1 MMGYSHTVSAAA
13 GWLVLVETGVV
24 QVPDTPTLI
33 VTTLACAGAG
43 MLPDI
48 DHHNGSIANSIPPI
62 SRWVARIVGAVSGG
76 HRKGTH
82 SILGLVAFWAIAYFS
97 ANLNYNGIPWASLL
111 LAAFSGGLALRVLGA
126 PGGWIGAVALGYAAY
141 TTDSLALLPW
151 AISVGATIHLIGD
164 LLTTRGLLPLY
175 PIVIKPLV
183 ASPPMEKERLH
194 GTAYPGRCRQRTREG
209 TRSSTDRVHR
219 LVRGS
224 HDGLYRIP
232 SANVRTGYSRRIT
245 KFPLR
250 TAKRPVTSLWKRR
263 GAFLIL
269 IPTYRG
275 ERLSVLDGPEDVN
288 LNVLFTGGGVLLE
301 LSVVHW

>member
-97 ANLNYNGIPWASLL
+97 ANLSYNGIPWASLL

-141 TTDSLALLPW
+141 TTDSLALLP
-151 AISVGATIHLIGD
+151 
-164 LLTTRGLLPLY
+164 GLFRS
-175 PIVIKPLV
+175 
-183 ASPPMEKERLH
+183 APP
-194 GTAYPGRCRQRTREG
+194 
-209 TRSSTDRVHR
+209 
-219 LVRGS
+219 
-224 HDGLYRIP
+224 
-232 SANVRTGYSRRIT
+232 
-245 KFPLR
+245 
-250 TAKRPVTSLWKRR
+250 
-263 GAFLIL
+263 
-269 IPTYRG
+269 
-275 ERLSVLDGPEDVN
+275 
-288 LNVLFTGGGVLLE
+288 FT
-301 LSVVHW
+301 

>member
-82 SILGLVAFWAIAYFS
+82 SILGLAVFWAIAYFS
-97 ANLNYNGIPWASLL
+97 ANLSYNGIPWASLL

-141 TTDSLALLPW
+141 TSGWMDRCRCPRVRRLYNRFAGTAPLGYFCRRHHSPDGRPADNPRPTAPLPHRYQ
-151 AISVGATIHLIGD
+151 APSGF
-164 LLTTRGLLPLY
+164 
-175 PIVIKPLV
+175 
-183 ASPPMEKERLH
+183 SPMEKERLH
-194 GTAYPGRCRQRTREG
+194 STATPG
-209 TRSSTDRVHR
+209 
-219 LVRGS
+219 
-224 HDGLYRIP
+224 
-232 SANVRTGYSRRIT
+232 
-245 KFPLR
+245 
-250 TAKRPVTSLWKRR
+250 
-263 GAFLIL
+263 
-269 IPTYRG
+269 
-275 ERLSVLDGPEDVN
+275 
-288 LNVLFTGGGVLLE
+288 
-301 LSVVHW
+301 